1 MIISNILFLFC
12 MSSCSIWEKK
22 EEIKINKIQEKKVIK
37 KISTLDKLKKLD
49 FQTDNSITKYID
61 NKISYNNKK
70 YIPKNLVNLKWDFII
85 DTKWN
90 QKIRKITLKNLD
102 KLSKDFY
109 NTFWKK
115 LRVVSAYRS
124 YIYQKWIKDRGCP
137 DNLCANAGY
146 SEHQSG
152 LAFDLWEASTKE
164 RFEKNQKLKIY
175 FDWMKQNAF
184 KYWFENSYQNWK
196 KIDWYAIEP
205 WHWRY
210 VWNNLAKYLHKNK
223 LTFAQFYYNNIK
235 K

>member
-124 YIYQKWIKDRGCP
+124 YIYQKWIKNRGCP